1 MRQCTR
7 SHSIRHQAL
16 QNLEANT
23 FMSLQYIT
31 TGALKGFMTN
41 LANSVH
47 HISLAFLAGISA
59 KSFDNIVDAAKRS
72 ENALPHLMLAL
83 ARLSIVLSQFSAMA
97 MATAVITVVGA
108 AAQWP
113 WIGLFLSVAMA
124 ASMLLRMC
132 ASLFLMTEFGGRGSV
147 VSLVASLQSKS
158 GRALALDPCM
168 RRCAGFVRLL

>member
-1 MRQCTR
+1 MRALLVSTTSCTR
-7 SHSIRHQAL
+7 LRVCFVRRLCRSVHCVVA
-16 QNLEANT
+16 
-23 FMSLQYIT
+23 LQYIT

-41 LANSVH
+41 LANAVH

-59 KSFDNIVDAAKRS
+59 KSFDNIVDAAKRN
-72 ENALPHLMLAL
+72 ENVLPHLMLAL

-113 WIGLFLSVAMA
+113 WIGLFLSMAMA
-124 ASMLLRMC
+124 ASMLLRMG

-158 GRALALDPCM
+158 GRASP
-168 RRCAGFVRLL
+168 RQGT